1 MTGFQPN
8 PNSGENVLKEKTRKI
23 SPLDLGKA
31 LNIDTTIIKPY
42 EIDKSV
48 DTLIEKINQKGVK
61 LIISLEECALQ
72 RLRKGEKKKPYKID
86 PDKCTNCGMCKTR
99 LGCVAISPGK
109 DFHTIDPSQCIGCG
123 SCSQVCK
130 FDAIKEMD

>member
-1 MTGFQPN
+1 MIL
-8 PNSGENVLKEKTRKI
+8 VRL
-23 SPLDLGKA
+23 LD
-31 LNIDTTIIKPY
+31 IDVTIIKPY

-48 DTLIEKINQKGVK
+48 ETVVEKVKQKGVK

-72 RLRKGEKKKPYKID
+72 RLRKGEKKKPFQID

-99 LGCVAISPGK
+99 LGCVAITPGK
-109 DFHTIDPSQCIGCG
+109 EFHTIDPSLCIGCS